1 MEQGTADSEI
11 FEKHMFDGSFGLER
25 ETLRVT
31 ADGSLARTS
40 HPFGDNKYLDRDFCE
55 NQLELI
61 TPVCSDTSSLIE
73 VLCEMDREV
82 KRALA
87 KSGEYLWMSSNPP
100 HIGKEDEIMI
110 ADFRGK
116 QAFKRD
122 YRVKLESRYGKKT
135 MLYCGIHFNFSFSDK
150 LISSLYDDKTVKN
163 DDGTPNYGYKSF
175 KNSLYFRLSKQV
187 FRYAWLLVMLT
198 AASPVYDSSLD
209 GDGLSGTAFDGYS
222 SMRGGERGYWNK
234 FIPILDY
241 TDLDSY
247 INSVSRYVDSGMLFN
262 AGELYLP
269 VRLKPHTGSDLSALT
284 RHGVNHIELRMFDVN
299 PLSPV
304 GIFREDLEFAHY
316 FLIYLLML
324 PDFEFTPVLQEA
336 AINNYKAAARYD
348 LSEIKING
356 YHARDAA
363 IGMLDDMSK
372 YFSGYSRALKIIE
385 IQKEKI
391 IKNERYCVKVYE
403 RLSEGFQEG
412 MTAITMEYAARAAR
426 GK

>member
-1 MEQGTADSEI
+1 
-11 FEKHMFDGSFGLER
+11 
-25 ETLRVT
+25 
-31 ADGSLARTS
+31 
-40 HPFGDNKYLDRDFCE
+40 
-55 NQLELI
+55 
-61 TPVCSDTSSLIE
+61 
-73 VLCEMDREV
+73 
-82 KRALA
+82 
-87 KSGEYLWMSSNPP
+87 
-100 HIGKEDEIMI
+100 MI

-135 MLYCGIHFNFSFSDK
+135 MLYCGIHLNFSFSEK
-150 LISSLYDDKTVKN
+150 LISSLYDAENGGKALKNGDKAIKNDAKTFKNDAENSYNALKNGDKTVKNDDKTVKN

-241 TDLDSY
+241 TNLDSY

-336 AINNYKAAARYD
+336 AINNYKAAARYN

-356 YHARDAA
+356 YDARDAA

-372 YFSGYSRALKIIE
+372 YFSGYSRALKIID

-412 MTAITMEYAARAAR
+412 MTAITKEYATRAAQ